1 MSEGEKREIVINPEH
16 FKISS
21 NNTRKRRESGA
32 NNSKIKVKVKAPVK
46 REKKA
51 KASTLKRNLVK
62 MLRNYQ
68 DDQMKKQQNRKQS
81 VSAPSAPVEDTIT
94 TLPPQSEFES
104 SVNFFQSLEKARLQ
118 ETKERAKNKGR
129 FSTTTTQPARHN
141 YTLRS
146 DRSSPS
152 TVLPVQQT
160 TIPEVPMETLR
171 PVTPPL
177 SSSSSMNPVI
187 QVQPPPYGCLKNGNL
202 PTYRTWKRSTQRNYP
217 SSTVNKPTPPQH
229 MSLSNSIIKP
239 SPVQVNYE
247 TQLRDKIRTM
257 SLQQQLAEKNQK
269 SLNASSSVN
278 HGKWKKPKKQKR
290 TIRRTYR
297 TGKSKVHPH
306 VAVLVSNKTIRNN
319 TNLKMTKLKE
329 TPISEVKRYL
339 KKQGFIKV
347 NSNTPNDVLRQMYE
361 CTNLICG
368 EVKNHN
374 SENLLY
380 NYFHDTE

>member
-1 MSEGEKREIVINPEH
+1 MSDGEKREIVINPEH
-16 FKISS
+16 FKIST
-21 NNTRKRRESGA
+21 NNTRKRRDSGA
-32 NNSKIKVKVKAPVK
+32 NSKIKVKAPVK

-68 DDQMKKQQNRKQS
+68 DDQMKKQQYRKQPG
-81 VSAPSAPVEDTIT
+81 SAPKAPIEDTVT
-94 TLPPQSEFES
+94 ELPSQSDFES
-104 SVNFFQSLEKARLQ
+104 SVNFFKSLEKAREQ

-129 FSTTTTQPARHN
+129 SSTTTTTTQPARHN

-160 TIPEVPMETLR
+160 TMPEVPMETLR

-177 SSSSSMNPVI
+177 SSLSMN
-187 QVQPPPYGCLKNGNL
+187 QVVNIKPPPYGCLKNGNL

-217 SSTVNKPTPPQH
+217 SSTVNKPTPPP
-229 MSLSNSIIKP
+229 MSSSNSIIKP

-278 HGKWKKPKKQKR
+278 HGNWKKPKKQKR

-329 TPISEVKRYL
+329 TPITEVKRFL

>member
-1 MSEGEKREIVINPEH
+1 MSDGEKREIVINPEH
-16 FKISS
+16 FKIST
-21 NNTRKRRESGA
+21 NNTRKRRESNG
-32 NNSKIKVKVKAPVK
+32 NNKGNSKIKVKAPVK

-68 DDQMKKQQNRKQS
+68 DDQIKRQQNRKQS
-81 VSAPSAPVEDTIT
+81 GSISEIADTVTELPS
-94 TLPPQSEFES
+94 QSDFES
-104 SVNFFQSLEKARLQ
+104 SVNFFKSLEKAREQ
-118 ETKERAKNKGR
+118 EVKERAKNKGH
-129 FSTTTTQPARHN
+129 SSIKNIQSRHN

-146 DRSSPS
+146 ERSTSPI
-152 TVLPVQQT
+152 VLPVQT
-160 TIPEVPMETLR
+160 TMPEVPMENLR
-171 PVTPPL
+171 PATPPL
-177 SSSSSMNPVI
+177 SSMSPVLK
-187 QVQPPPYGCLKNGNL
+187 VQPPPYGCLKNGNL
-202 PTYRTWKRSTQRNYP
+202 PTYRSWKRSTQRNYP
-217 SSTVNKPTPPQH
+217 SSTMKTTTPPH
-229 MSLSNSIIKP
+229 YSSISPIVKP

-257 SLQQQLAEKNQK
+257 SLQQQLAEKNRK
-269 SLNASSSVN
+269 LLNASSSVN
-278 HGKWKKPKKQKR
+278 HGNWKKPKKQKR

-329 TPISEVKRYL
+329 TPIVEVKRFL

-374 SENLLY
+374 PENLLY

>member
-1 MSEGEKREIVINPEH
+1 MSDSEKREIVINPEH

-32 NNSKIKVKVKAPVK
+32 KNSKIKVKAPVK

-68 DDQMKKQQNRKQS
+68 DDQMKKQQYRKRPG
-81 VSAPSAPVEDTIT
+81 SAPSAPIEDTVT
-94 TLPPQSEFES
+94 ELPSQSDFES
-104 SVNFFQSLEKARLQ
+104 SVNFFKSLEKARIQ
-118 ETKERAKNKGR
+118 ETNERAKNKGR
-129 FSTTTTQPARHN
+129 SSTTTTQPARHN

-146 DRSSPS
+146 ERSTSPI
-152 TVLPVQQT
+152 VLPVQQT
-160 TIPEVPMETLR
+160 TIPEVPMENLR
-171 PVTPPL
+171 PATPPL

-278 HGKWKKPKKQKR
+278 DGKWKKPKKQKR

-329 TPISEVKRYL
+329 TPITEVKRFL

>member
-1 MSEGEKREIVINPEH
+1 MSDGEKREIVINPEH
-16 FKISS
+16 FKIST

-32 NNSKIKVKVKAPVK
+32 NNSKIKVKAPVK

-68 DDQMKKQQNRKQS
+68 DGQIKKQQNRKQS
-81 VSAPSAPVEDTIT
+81 VSVSEIVDTVTELPS
-94 TLPPQSEFES
+94 QSDFES
-104 SVNFFQSLEKARLQ
+104 SVNFFKTLEKAHKNEINQ
-118 ETKERAKNKGR
+118 RAINKVH
-129 FSTTTTQPARHN
+129 STTNTQPRHN

-146 DRSSPS
+146 DRSMSPI
-152 TVLPVQQT
+152 VLPGQN
-160 TIPEVPMETLR
+160 TIPEVPMENLR
-171 PVTPPL
+171 PATPPL
-177 SSSSSMNPVI
+177 SSSSVNPVI
-187 QVQPPPYGCLKNGNL
+187 QVQPPYGCLKNGNL
-202 PTYRTWKRSTQRNYP
+202 PTYRSWKRSTQRNYP
-217 SSTVNKPTPPQH
+217 SSTVKKTQPP
-229 MSLSNSIIKP
+229 SISSYNSIIKP

-278 HGKWKKPKKQKR
+278 HGNWKKPKKQKR

-329 TPISEVKRYL
+329 TPILEVKRFL

>member
-16 FKISS
+16 FKIST
-21 NNTRKRRESGA
+21 NNTRKRRDSNSNNKG
-32 NNSKIKVKVKAPVK
+32 NSKIKVKAPVK

-68 DDQMKKQQNRKQS
+68 DDQLKKQQNRKQS
-81 VSAPSAPVEDTIT
+81 VSAPKAPVEDTIT

-118 ETKERAKNKGR
+118 ETKERVKNKGL
-129 FSTTTTQPARHN
+129 SSSTTTQPARHN

-146 DRSSPS
+146 DRSTSPI
-152 TVLPVQQT
+152 VLPVQQT
-160 TIPEVPMETLR
+160 TMPEVPMETLR
-171 PVTPPL
+171 PATPPL
-177 SSSSSMNPVI
+177 SSSSSSMNPVI

-217 SSTVNKPTPPQH
+217 SSTVKKPTPP
-229 MSLSNSIIKP
+229 SSNSIIKP

-257 SLQQQLAEKNQK
+257 SLKQQLAEKNQK

-278 HGKWKKPKKQKR
+278 DGNWKKPKKQKR

-329 TPISEVKRYL
+329 TPIAEVKRYL

-374 SENLLY
+374 PENLLY

>member
-1 MSEGEKREIVINPEH
+1 MSDGEKREIVINPEH

-32 NNSKIKVKVKAPVK
+32 NNSKIKVNAPVK

-68 DDQMKKQQNRKQS
+68 DDQMKKQQHRKQPG
-81 VSAPSAPVEDTIT
+81 SAPSAPIEDTVT
-94 TLPPQSEFES
+94 ELPSQSDFES
-104 SVNFFQSLEKARLQ
+104 SVNFFKSLEKAREQ
-118 ETKERAKNKGR
+118 ETKERVKNKGR
-129 FSTTTTQPARHN
+129 SSTNTTQPARHN

-146 DRSSPS
+146 ERSSSPI
-152 TVLPVQQT
+152 VLPVQT
-160 TIPEVPMETLR
+160 TMPEVPMENLR

-177 SSSSSMNPVI
+177 SSSSMNPVI

-202 PTYRTWKRSTQRNYP
+202 PTYRTWKRTTQRNYP
-217 SSTVNKPTPPQH
+217 SSTVNKQTPPP
-229 MSLSNSIIKP
+229 MSSSTSIIKP
-239 SPVQVNYE
+239 SPVQVNYQ

-278 HGKWKKPKKQKR
+278 HGNWRKPKKQKR

-329 TPISEVKRYL
+329 TPITEVKRFL